1 MTLCIS
7 SDTKDIPYEFLV
19 LIKNIFKVNCNK
31 YIADNP
37 RIVNKWNK
45 YLKENLPYSNYENL
59 TFQKIVSA
67 VANTLVISDDES
79 GYQLRVSNK
88 IYMDTNFNI
97 SILAKLL
104 NFGCIKLSGTHI
116 FTNVFLHIKQ
126 NINDYY
132 LMFMLEK
139 KNERIFI

>member
-59 TFQKIVSA
+59 TF
-67 VANTLVISDDES
+67 
-79 GYQLRVSNK
+79 
-88 IYMDTNFNI
+88 
-97 SILAKLL
+97 
-104 NFGCIKLSGTHI
+104 
-116 FTNVFLHIKQ
+116 
-126 NINDYY
+126 
-132 LMFMLEK
+132 
-139 KNERIFI
+139 